1 VLPVVWLPSAEEDLE
16 LIITY
21 IAELNPTAARKLKAR
36 LEDALLPLSEHPY
49 LYRSSERVQGVR
61 ELVAHP
67 NYIIVYRITTS
78 AVEVVSVL
86 HARQE
91 YPKNSL

>member
-1 VLPVVWLPSAEEDLE
+1 MLPVIWLLSAEEDLE
-16 LIITY
+16 RIITY
-21 IAELNPTAARKLKAR
+21 IAEVNPAAARKLKTR

-49 LYRSSERVQGVR
+49 LYKSGRVSGTR

-67 NYIIVYRITTS
+67 NFIIVYRITAA

-86 HARQE
+86 HTRQE
-91 YPKNSL
+91 YPKDSF